1 MATNDRLIV
10 SVLASDDLVGKVN
23 AVFKCRCL
31 KRFQS
36 WFRSTFHWASSLG
49 VCGRLS
55 RSLGELEVLPSLY
68 RGWFTELK
76 MYRHSCLCLV
86 CVNGEMGL
94 VSGLSIWFYCFF
106 FYVRITALSLVDLLH
121 LLGYWRRQLHFCQ
134 FLSLLFLAAFLKQI
148 TALQYNGNVPTRV
161 VYQWDATWECCEFS

>member
-1 MATNDRLIV
+1 MAPVALNSIYTKIVADIAQRTRVFARFYRDQLILLLPTGWLVRCKERPRMIGPIV

-31 KRFQS
+31 KCFRS
-36 WFRSTFHWASSLG
+36 WFRSTFHWASSSG

-55 RSLGELEVLPSLY
+55 RSLGELEGLPLLY
-68 RGWFTELK
+68 RGWFTDLK
-76 MYRHSCLCLV
+76 MYRHSCLRLV

-106 FYVRITALSLVDLLH
+106 FLR
-121 LLGYWRRQLHFCQ
+121 
-134 FLSLLFLAAFLKQI
+134 
-148 TALQYNGNVPTRV
+148 
-161 VYQWDATWECCEFS
+161 